1 MKRHFFTLGT
11 HATLIKVLI
20 ALAVVIAI
28 ALAGGAPNAFEP

>member
-1 MKRHFFTLGT
+1 MKRSFFTLAR

-28 ALAGGAPNAFEP
+28 ALAGGAPDAFDP